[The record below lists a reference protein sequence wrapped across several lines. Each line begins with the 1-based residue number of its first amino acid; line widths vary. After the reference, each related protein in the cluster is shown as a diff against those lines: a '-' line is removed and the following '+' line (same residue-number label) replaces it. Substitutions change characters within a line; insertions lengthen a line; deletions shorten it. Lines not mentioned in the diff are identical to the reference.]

1 MAGDHDASN
10 HYVSM
15 TDMMVGLLF
24 VFVIMVAFFALKL
37 SRQQLAQVEKVP
49 KPVYQEVV
57 DERDALEQ
65 ELRLLRLKSVS
76 KFNEESAEQRKAIIT
91 RVQKR
96 LDDEGVRV
104 AVDLNR
110 GVLRL
115 LGVDLFRSASTQLR
129 NPDVVHKLSRAL
141 AAESRCFVYLDG
153 VPLVGAQAGVKS
165 GCEGRVGFIESVF
178 VEGHTDSV
186 PMRGDERYDR
196 IESNLQ
202 LSARRASNTFE
213 LMKESSPLLARFQNP
228 ELQSVLSVAA
238 YGEQRPIASNA
249 EAEGREK
256 NRRIDIRISML
267 QPRDEAEVEKLR
279 ALISHRDTDAQ

>member
-1 MAGDHDASN
+1 MAGDHDSSN

-37 SRQQLAQVEKVP
+37 SRQQLAEVEKVP

-76 KFNEESAEQRKAIIT
+76 RFNEESSAQRRALIT
-91 RVQKR
+91 RVQQR
-96 LDDEGVRV
+96 LDEEGIEV
-104 AVDLNR
+104 AVDLDR
-110 GVLRL
+110 GVIRL
-115 LGVDLFRSASTQLR
+115 LGVDLFRSSSTRLR
-129 NPDVVHKLSRAL
+129 NPEVVRRLSSAL
-141 AAESRCFVYLDG
+141 ERESRCFVFLNSKPVTTTD
-153 VPLVGAQAGVKS
+153 
-165 GCEGRVGFIESVF
+165 CRERVGFIESIF

-186 PMRGDERYDR
+186 PIRSGKREDR

-213 LMKESSPLLARFQNP
+213 LMKDSSPLLAGFQNS
-228 ELQSVLSVAA
+228 EEQTVLSVAA
-238 YGEQRPIASNA
+238 YGEQRPVASNA
-249 EAEGREK
+249 ERKGREK

-267 QPRDEAEVEKLR
+267 QPRDEEEVEELR
-279 ALISHRDTDAQ
+279 ALIAERDADAN

>member
-1 MAGDHDASN
+1 MAGEHDSSN

-37 SRQQLAQVEKVP
+37 SRQQLSQMEKVP

-57 DERDALEQ
+57 DERDALEA

-76 KFNEESAEQRKAIIT
+76 RFNEESAEQRKALIS
-91 RVQKR
+91 RVQRR
-96 LDDEGVRV
+96 LDDQGVQV
-104 AVDLNR
+104 AVDLDR

-129 NPDVVHKLSRAL
+129 NPDVIRKLSLVL
-141 AAESRCFVYLDG
+141 AQESRCFVFLDSE
-153 VPLVGAQAGVKS
+153 LMS
-165 GCEGRVGFIESVF
+165 GSDCSSRVGFIESIF

-186 PMRGDERYDR
+186 PMRGDLREDR

-213 LMKESSPLLARFQNP
+213 LMTSSSPLLARFHNP
-228 ELQSVLSVAA
+228 DSQPVLSVAA
-238 YGEQRPIASNA
+238 YGEQRPVASN
-249 EAEGREK
+249 EGRKGREK

-267 QPRDEAEVEKLR
+267 QPRDEAEVEALR
-279 ALISHRDTDAQ
+279 ALIVQRDANAQ